1 MKGFLLMLSFFT
13 RIPLGKYVVY
23 DDEKYRKGLVT
34 FPFVGLVIGFFLAII
49 TFIPTLPN
57 THKAILIVLTYL
69 WVSGGIHLDGLADSA
84 DGLLSG
90 RSKERILDI
99 MKDSRIGSFGVIG
112 LILYFLVFFV
122 SAQSIGFKWLW
133 LMPFVGKSYGLII
146 AGFNRYAREEQG
158 MGFIFMHHLHAKHSI
173 SVTLINLVVCF
184 LVLQWSGLI
193 AWTASF
199 VLLSLVS
206 RDVKKK
212 IGGHTGDTIGLI
224 IEIGQMS
231 FIYMGSILVTLK

>member
-13 RIPLGKYVVY
+13 RIPLGKVVVY

-34 FPFVGLVIGFFLAII
+34 FPFVGMVIGFFLAMI
-49 TFIPTLPN
+49 TFIPTLTN
-57 THKAILIVLTYL
+57 THKAILILLTYL

-90 RSKERILDI
+90 RSKERILEI

-122 SAQSIGFKWLW
+122 SVQSIDFKWLW

-146 AGFNRYAREEQG
+146 AGFSRYAREEQG
-158 MGFIFMHHLHAKHSI
+158 MGFIFMHHLHQKHAVCI
-173 SVTLINLVVCF
+173 ALINLMVCF

-193 AWTASF
+193 AWTCSF
-199 VLLSLVS
+199 VLIGLVS

-212 IGGHTGDTIGLI
+212 INGHTGDTIGLM

-231 FIYMGSILVTLK
+231 FIFMGSILMTVI

>member
-1 MKGFLLMLSFFT
+1 MLSFFT

-34 FPFVGLVIGFFLAII
+34 FPFVGLVIGFFLAIV
-49 TFIPTLPN
+49 TFIPALSN
-57 THKAILIVLTYL
+57 THKAILILLTYL

-90 RSKERILDI
+90 RFKERILDI

-112 LILYFLVFFV
+112 LILYFLVFFFSV
-122 SAQSIGFKWLW
+122 QSIDFKWLW

-146 AGFNRYAREEQG
+146 AGFSRYAREERG

-173 SVTLINLVVCF
+173 CVALINLVVCF

-199 VLLSLVS
+199 ALLSLVS
-206 RDVKKK
+206 RDVNKK

-231 FIYMGSILVTLK
+231 FIFMGSILVTLI